1 MLQNV
6 AFKKAKEGLKLHA
19 PILNLPASSEQG
31 TRSLTKRKTPE
42 VEEVDPTAST
52 IGAKPFGKKLIKTLA
67 KKSTA
72 KKPRDV
78 EITPDT
84 SIIKI
89 EFLEN
94 ELNDATILS
103 TLIKSV
109 NEQKQILGGIIE
121 AQEALETEDR
131 RVAREHEEARQ
142 FVTAS

>member
-1 MLQNV
+1 M
-6 AFKKAKEGLKLHA
+6 
-19 PILNLPASSEQG
+19 QG
-31 TRSLTKRKTPE
+31 THSSTKRKTPE
-42 VEEVDPTAST
+42 VEEVDPAAIT
-52 IGAKPFGKKLIKTLA
+52 IGAKPSGKKFIKTLA

-109 NEQKQILGGIIE
+109 NEQKQILCGIIK
-121 AQEALETEDR
+121 AQEALETED
-131 RVAREHEEARQ
+131 
-142 FVTAS
+142 

>member
-1 MLQNV
+1 LLQNA

-31 TRSLTKRKTPE
+31 TRSSTKRKTPE
-42 VEEVDPTAST
+42 VEEVDPTAIT
-52 IGAKPFGKKLIKTLA
+52 IGAKPYDKKYIKTL
-67 KKSTA
+67 A

-84 SIIKI
+84 SIIEI

-109 NEQKQILGGIIE
+109 NE
-121 AQEALETEDR
+121 
-131 RVAREHEEARQ
+131 
-142 FVTAS
+142 